1 MPGLLLPA
9 GLLALA
15 ALALPLLLHLAR
27 REDQRPVDF
36 AALRWLSARVR
47 PRRRLRFEERLLL
60 ALRLLL
66 VALLALLL
74 ARPVLPLEGR
84 DAAWIVAAPGVAAEA
99 LRDARHVG
107 DGAAATAE
115 AGRDIDVDG
124 DGDGDGDTDGRNDGT
139 TVQRRWLAPGFPAL
153 GDAPAPAHGPAT
165 ISLLRELD
173 MRMPTVTPLVVLVPP
188 VLDGVDAE
196 RPRLSRPVQW
206 RVVPAGDD
214 RAAGD
219 IVGGTADDAD
229 SNSSARTPTPT
240 PTPTPT
246 IIIRDAGNGT
256 GARYLRAVSAA
267 WQEPRDGARHDDAG
281 DHSGHGSSDHA
292 RDTGDAMVGEPGEVR
307 AARASTGLEV
317 HAWLAAGE
325 LPAEAMAWIEAG
337 GTALLAHDVRLAA
350 LDGAPTLW
358 HDDQGRPLLRGTAL
372 GSGHVL
378 QWTRALEPEAMP
390 VLLEADFPH
399 RLRAAL
405 QPPPPP
411 ARVLAAEHAPLT
423 GNVGPW
429 PQGLRELS
437 PWLALAI
444 ALLCLLERWLA
455 SGTRRERQP

>member
-27 REDQRPVDF
+27 REEQRPVEF
-36 AALRWLSARVR
+36 AALRWLQARVR
-47 PRRRLRFEERLLL
+47 PRHRLRFEERLLL

-84 DAAWIVAAPGVAAEA
+84 DAAWIVAAPGVAVEA

-115 AGRDIDVDG
+115 AGRDVDVDV
-124 DGDGDGDTDGRNDGT
+124 DTDGRNDGT

-153 GDAPAPAHGPAT
+153 GDTPAPAHGPAT

-173 MRMPTVTPLVVLVPP
+173 MRMPTDTPLVVLVPP

-219 IVGGTADDAD
+219 IGGGTAGTADDAD
-229 SNSSARTPTPT
+229 SNGSAR
-240 PTPTPT
+240 TPTPT
-246 IIIRDAGNGT
+246 IIIRDAGNGA

-267 WQEPRDGARHDDAG
+267 WQEPLHGARRDDAG
-281 DHSGHGSSDHA
+281 DDSGHGRSDHPG
-292 RDTGDAMVGEPGEVR
+292 DTGDAMVGERGEVW
-307 AARASTGLEV
+307 AARAPTDLEV

-337 GTALLAHDVRLAA
+337 GTALLAHDTRLAA

-423 GNVGPW
+423 GSVGPW

-455 SGTRRERQP
+455 SGTRRERRP

>member
-9 GLLALA
+9 GLFALA

-27 REDQRPVDF
+27 REEQRPVDF

-74 ARPVLPLEGR
+74 ARPVLPLEGG

-107 DGAAATAE
+107 DGVAVTAD
-115 AGRDIDVDG
+115 AGRDGTGTGTGNADSVG
-124 DGDGDGDTDGRNDGT
+124 DGRHDGMAI
-139 TVQRRWLAPGFPAL
+139 VRRWLAPGFPVL
-153 GDAPAPAHGPAT
+153 DQAPAPVSASAT

-173 MRMPTVTPLVVLVPP
+173 MRMPADTPLVVLVPP

-206 RVVPAGDD
+206 RVASAGKAA
-214 RAAGD
+214 AAGD
-219 IVGGTADDAD
+219 IGGGTAGTADDAD
-229 SNSSARTPTPT
+229 SYSSAL
-240 PTPTPT
+240 TPT
-246 IIIRDAGNGT
+246 IIIRDAGNGAS
-256 GARYLRAVSAA
+256 ARYLRAASAA
-267 WQEPRDGARHDDAG
+267 WQEPRHGARRDDAG
-281 DHSGHGSSDHA
+281 DDSGHGSSSDHGS
-292 RDTGDAMVGEPGEVR
+292 DTGDAAVGEPGEVR
-307 AARASTGLEV
+307 AAMAPTDLEV

-325 LPAEAMAWIEAG
+325 LPAEAIAWIEAG
-337 GTALLAHDVRLAA
+337 GTALLAHDTRLAA
-350 LDGAPTLW
+350 LDRAATLW

-378 QWTRALEPEAMP
+378 QWTRALEPGAMP

-423 GNVGPW
+423 GSVGPW

-444 ALLCLLERWLA
+444 ALLVLLERWFA
-455 SGTRRERQP
+455 SGPRRERQA